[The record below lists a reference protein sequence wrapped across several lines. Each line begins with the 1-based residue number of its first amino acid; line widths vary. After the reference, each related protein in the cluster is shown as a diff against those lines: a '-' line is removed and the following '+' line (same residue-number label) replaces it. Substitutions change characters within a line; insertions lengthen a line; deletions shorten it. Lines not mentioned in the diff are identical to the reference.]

1 MNTKY
6 TLPVKAV
13 FRELDLEI
21 AYMPCGGFETPI
33 SSTDINRPALMLTGF
48 SEFFDNQRIQL
59 FGRSEMAYL
68 ETLAPDARREAV
80 RNVFAQNVPLVI
92 LARGEQPLPEMREF
106 AAEYHIPLGISQES
120 TSFVVS
126 SLNAYLNKELCP
138 RITIHGVLVEVYGV
152 GVLLRGDSGIGKS
165 ETAIELIKRG
175 HSLVADDAVEIKRVS
190 NITLLGSAPPVIR
203 HFIELRGIGVVDV
216 HNLFGISA
224 VKEVSK
230 IDLVIELEQW
240 VEGKHYDRMG
250 MENYTTDILGLDIPM
265 LTVPVRPGR
274 NLAVVVE
281 VAAMNQQQKGLGY
294 NAAKEL
300 NERII
305 GNLEI

>member
-1 MNTKY
+1 
-6 TLPVKAV
+6 
-13 FRELDLEI
+13 
-21 AYMPCGGFETPI
+21 
-33 SSTDINRPALMLTGF
+33 
-48 SEFFDNQRIQL
+48 
-59 FGRSEMAYL
+59 
-68 ETLAPDARREAV
+68 
-80 RNVFAQNVPLVI
+80 
-92 LARGEQPLPEMREF
+92 
-106 AAEYHIPLGISQES
+106 
-120 TSFVVS
+120 
-126 SLNAYLNKELCP
+126 
-138 RITIHGVLVEVYGV
+138 VLVEVYGV

-240 VEGKHYDRMG
+240 VENKHYDRMG
-250 MENYTTDILGLDIPM
+250 LENYTTEILGLNIPM

-300 NERII
+300 NERIM